1 MICVNANI
9 LAAMDVLP
17 IREKRAAP
25 RKGIDFSC
33 VDTKFKCEGVSC
45 TVCADVDITPS
56 TGGTGD
62 KFHNCLPNFPF

>member
-1 MICVNANI
+1 MPIDNMICVNANI

-45 TVCADVDITPS
+45 TVLC
-56 TGGTGD
+56 GCG
-62 KFHNCLPNFPF
+62 HNSFNRWNWR